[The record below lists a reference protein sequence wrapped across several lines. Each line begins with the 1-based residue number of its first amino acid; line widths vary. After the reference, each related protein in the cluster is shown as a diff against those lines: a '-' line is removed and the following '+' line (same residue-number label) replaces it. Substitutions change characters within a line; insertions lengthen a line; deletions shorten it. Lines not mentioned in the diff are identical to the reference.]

1 MGRFIYCLI
10 LHEDQNISSWELD
23 MTIRLLRLDVGVQK
37 LATTEALE
45 RLQSTAVLHVVSP
58 YRELGRLAEVR
69 AVLQCSAQL
78 QSSAITTHHRRPC
91 SPATP
96 APTTILLS
104 LCQVS
109 GSLKCRV
116 SGILYLVGLRNI
128 CCCLTT
134 SYTKTESSK
143 YHTDI
148 F

>member
-23 MTIRLLRLDVGVQK
+23 MTIRLLRLDVGVHK

-78 QSSAITTHHRRPC
+78 QSSAITTPPPALLTAHLPPPPPQPRPHKE
-91 SPATP
+91 
-96 APTTILLS
+96 
-104 LCQVS
+104 V
-109 GSLKCRV
+109 SLKQ
-116 SGILYLVGLRNI
+116 
-128 CCCLTT
+128 CC
-134 SYTKTESSK
+134 
-143 YHTDI
+143 DQWP
-148 F
+148 